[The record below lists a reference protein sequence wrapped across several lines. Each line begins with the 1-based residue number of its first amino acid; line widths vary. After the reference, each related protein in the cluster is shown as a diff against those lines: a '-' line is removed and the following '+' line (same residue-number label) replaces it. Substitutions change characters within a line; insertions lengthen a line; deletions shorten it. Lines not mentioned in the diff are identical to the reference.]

1 MRRRPTIDLGSVAA
15 VRTVRTA
22 FLNRTFLA
30 WPHPAIRGSWAAP
43 PPSVVGR
50 RGEFVGA
57 DRAAARAAP
66 HDPRLTHPGLT
77 PSRACARTVR
87 MGSSSA
93 SDRWQLSASAAEN
106 YERINVPRLFGP
118 WAEVL
123 LERVEMTTG
132 QRVLDL
138 ACGTGV
144 VARLAAEKVGPS
156 GAVIGSDL
164 NEGMLIEAAHHVPP
178 GLTIQWEL
186 ADAQDLPFGDEHFD
200 VVLCQQGLQF
210 VPDQE
215 RAVAEIH
222 RVLKVGGLAAVA
234 VWASLEQSPVAH
246 ARNEGLIQHLGED
259 VLSRPFAQPDAE
271 EWAGLFDGV
280 GFSSV
285 ETETVE
291 LVTPSDDPRATVG
304 GTLATLPIAEKI
316 SAMGE
321 TTYQAMIDDM
331 VASLAPWITAG
342 TLLAPTTSNLI
353 LARR

>member
-1 MRRRPTIDLGSVAA
+1 
-15 VRTVRTA
+15 
-22 FLNRTFLA
+22 
-30 WPHPAIRGSWAAP
+30 
-43 PPSVVGR
+43 
-50 RGEFVGA
+50 
-57 DRAAARAAP
+57 
-66 HDPRLTHPGLT
+66 
-77 PSRACARTVR
+77 

-93 SDRWQLSASAAEN
+93 SDRWQVSASAAEN

-164 NEGMLIEAAHHVPP
+164 NEGMLIEAARHVPP

-215 RAVAEIH
+215 RAMAEIH
-222 RVLKVGGLAAVA
+222 RVLKIGGFAAVA

-271 EWAGLFDGV
+271 EWARLFDGV

-285 ETETVE
+285 EAETVE
-291 LVTPSDDPRATVG
+291 LVTPSDDPRATVE

-331 VASLAPWITAG
+331 VASLAPWITDG
-342 TLLAPTTSNLI
+342 TLRAPTTSNLI